1 MVPGTDHYRRIL
13 RDGRRTHF
21 RYPGEPRSQFL
32 QPSQATRR
40 LGQPEVQP
48 SGLPDGGLADRRY
61 LRHEL
66 QYPIF
71 DGHD

>member
-1 MVPGTDHYRRIL
+1 MVPGTDHYRRVL
-13 RDGRRTHF
+13 RNGRRTHF
-21 RYPGEPRSQFL
+21 RYPGEPRSQVL
-32 QPSQATRR
+32 QPPQTTRG

-48 SGLPDGGLADRRY
+48 SGLPDGDLVDRRY
-61 LRHEL
+61 LRHEI